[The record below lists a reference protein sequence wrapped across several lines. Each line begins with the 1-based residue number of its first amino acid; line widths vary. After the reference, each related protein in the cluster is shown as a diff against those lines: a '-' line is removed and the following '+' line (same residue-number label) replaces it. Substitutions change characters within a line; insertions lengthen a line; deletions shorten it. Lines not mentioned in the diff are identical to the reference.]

1 MASTPDLLSAEGS
14 GAEPSAS
21 AEVYCAGDLSIEV
34 GGLLGGAFVTGEIAR
49 ATMDGGHVAPIL
61 DTLWARDN
69 LPAQVDWG
77 YRAVH
82 EVATAAKEI
91 IGRFYGRPSA
101 HSYFYGLSDGGR
113 EALME
118 AQRYPGDFAGI
129 VADAPAFLSSTLN
142 GILQPWVASAN
153 LDEHGGYILTP
164 EKVRVLHAA
173 VIAACDRLDGLAD
186 HLIEDPRACT
196 FNPSTVECPGAT
208 DRADCLTHA
217 QVEVARTLYEPPH
230 DGAGHVLYPGAMP
243 YGSEAAWDFEITA
256 APGVPAMAPSLG
268 GFRRDFAQD
277 VDPTSSMRSWRI
289 DLAEMRAL
297 RERQGPIID
306 AADPDLRAFQ
316 ARSGKLILIQGWA
329 DQAVVPMGTIAYWHA
344 IGTTMGGNASRD
356 AFTRLFMLPGVS
368 HGLEVH
374 ADTHACRPAATQ
386 VRSRAVPI
394 KGSRSAMLLASSSRS
409 ARRAAISPGFGKNH
423 HATRSALVTAHG
435 IGWTLPGALK
445 IRIT

>member
-49 ATMDGGHVAPIL
+49 ATTDGGHVAPIL

-69 LPAQVDWG
+69 LRAQVDRG

-153 LDEHGGYILTP
+153 LDEHGGYMLTP

-173 VIAACDRLDGLAD
+173 VIAACDQLDGLAD

-256 APGVPAMAPSLG
+256 ARACRPWRRASVVFDVISLRTWTRHRACGAGASTLQKCAPSGSARAPSLMQPIRISVR
-268 GFRRDFAQD
+268 FRRD
-277 VDPTSSMRSWRI
+277 P
-289 DLAEMRAL
+289 
-297 RERQGPIID
+297 
-306 AADPDLRAFQ
+306 
-316 ARSGKLILIQGWA
+316 
-329 DQAVVPMGTIAYWHA
+329 
-344 IGTTMGGNASRD
+344 
-356 AFTRLFMLPGVS
+356 
-368 HGLEVH
+368 
-374 ADTHACRPAATQ
+374 
-386 VRSRAVPI
+386 
-394 KGSRSAMLLASSSRS
+394 ASSS
-409 ARRAAISPGFGKNH
+409 
-423 HATRSALVTAHG
+423 
-435 IGWTLPGALK
+435 
-445 IRIT
+445 